1 MDREELAKNA
11 EAAKQKCATEYQALT
26 EKIKDVLSLFIKN
39 AGLSAFTKARRV
51 DDSCMEI
58 EIERPGKDWG
68 HTFSLYYHKPW
79 SNEKRKLELN
89 VGTFGSFS
97 SEDTPEIN
105 FYIAAGKFASC
116 LEEIQ
121 SCFENIDF
129 EKYYAACDAS
139 YQADNELRK
148 FDDEVKQT
156 ADEKLKIEI
165 ATKLVP
171 GAKIKIGVDWH
182 GKDKIDEIVKVTPK
196 RIYFKHYANCIGK
209 DEVISNFMRSSKAWA
224 FAV

>member
-11 EAAKQKCATEYQALT
+11 KDAKQKCAAEYQALT
-26 EKIKDVLSLFIKN
+26 KKIKDVLDFFIKN
-39 AGLSAFTKARRV
+39 AGLSAFTKVRHV
-51 DDSCMEI
+51 SDECMEI
-58 EIERPGKDWG
+58 ETERPGKDWG

-97 SEDTPEIN
+97 SEDKPEIN
-105 FYIAAGKFASC
+105 YYIAAGKFASC

-129 EKYYAACDAS
+129 DKYHEVWSAS
-139 YQADNELRK
+139 YKAGEALRS
-148 FDDEVKQT
+148 FDYEAK
-156 ADEKLKIEI
+156 KLEDMKCRSEI
-165 ATKLVP
+165 ALKLVP
-171 GAKIKIGVDWH
+171 GAKIKIGLDWC

-196 RIYFKHYANCIGK
+196 RVYFSHYIGCRSK
-209 DEVISNFMRSSKAWA
+209 DEVISNFMRSSKPWT
-224 FAV
+224 FAA

>member
-1 MDREELAKNA
+1 MNREELVKAA
-11 EAAKQKCATEYQALT
+11 EDAKQKCAAEYQILT
-26 EKIKDVLSLFIKN
+26 KKIKDVLDLFIKN
-39 AGLSAFTKARRV
+39 AGLSAFTKVRRI

-58 EIERPGKDWG
+58 EIERPEKDWG

-79 SNEKRKLELN
+79 RSEKRKLELN

-116 LEEIQ
+116 LGEIQ

-139 YQADNELRK
+139 YKADDELRR
-148 FDDEVKQT
+148 FDDEV
-156 ADEKLKIEI
+156 EKLEDMKRRAEIEL
-165 ATKLVP
+165 KLVP
-171 GAKIKIGVDWH
+171 GAKIKIGTSYYSEDR
-182 GKDKIDEIVKVTPK
+182 IDEIMKVTSK
-196 RIYFKHYANCIGK
+196 RIYFKHYANCISK
-209 DEVISNFMRSSKAWA
+209 DEVINNFMKKSNPWT
-224 FAV
+224 FAA

>member
-1 MDREELAKNA
+1 MNREELVKNA
-11 EAAKQKCATEYQALT
+11 EAAKQKCATEYKALT

-39 AGLSAFTKARRV
+39 VGLSAFTKVRHV
-51 DDSCMEI
+51 SDECMEI

-97 SEDTPEIN
+97 SEDKPEIN
-105 FYIAAGKFASC
+105 YYVAAGKFASC
-116 LEEIQ
+116 LGEIQ

-129 EKYYAACDAS
+129 EKYHEAWSAS
-139 YQADNELRK
+139 YKANDALRS
-148 FDDEVKQT
+148 FDYEAK
-156 ADEKLKIEI
+156 KLEDTKRQDEI
-165 ATKLVP
+165 ALKLVP
-171 GAKIKIGVDWH
+171 GAKIKIGVDWY

-196 RIYFKHYANCIGK
+196 RVYFSHYANCIDK
-209 DEVISNFMRSSKAWA
+209 DKVISNFMRSSKAWT
-224 FAV
+224 FAA

>member
-1 MDREELAKNA
+1 MNREDLAKND

-58 EIERPGKDWG
+58 EIERPEKDWG

-97 SEDTPEIN
+97 SEDKPEIN

-116 LEEIQ
+116 LGEIH

-129 EKYYAACDAS
+129 EKYYAARDAS
-139 YQADNELRK
+139 YKAD
-148 FDDEVKQT
+148 D
-156 ADEKLKIEI
+156 
-165 ATKLVP
+165 
-171 GAKIKIGVDWH
+171 
-182 GKDKIDEIVKVTPK
+182 
-196 RIYFKHYANCIGK
+196 
-209 DEVISNFMRSSKAWA
+209 
-224 FAV
+224 